1 MYWPENSYIKS
12 KLTVR
17 FSFLTLHLNLYSKKN
32 KDRCT
37 ACLYG
42 MVSRIIVLPK
52 KTALMRCFPKASA
65 KVVLFFIPANYY
77 DNFFTKILNFFKH
90 LLIFSDLQKRLFR
103 AFFHPKNKKKEK
115 PENSKCDKSKKNTL
129 FAYSFFKKNG

>member
-1 MYWPENSYIKS
+1 MYCLSVWNG
-12 KLTVR
+12 
-17 FSFLTLHLNLYSKKN
+17 F
-32 KDRCT
+32 KDHR
-37 ACLYG
+37 A
-42 MVSRIIVLPK
+42 PK

-103 AFFHPKNKKKEK
+103 AFFSPQKQKDGKNQKTA
-115 PENSKCDKSKKNTL
+115 NATSLKNTL
-129 FAYSFFKKNG
+129 FVYSFFKKKRVAPFFQAKKGATCQAFHTFCHRNVCCPSNGTRHV

>member
-1 MYWPENSYIKS
+1 
-12 KLTVR
+12 
-17 FSFLTLHLNLYSKKN
+17 
-32 KDRCT
+32 
-37 ACLYG
+37 

-52 KTALMRCFPKASA
+52 KTALVRCFPKASA